1 MEQISPDSVAQAP
14 PSPFSIPIFR
24 NVWLA
29 NLASNFGSLV
39 QSVGAAWLMTMLSNS
54 PTDVALVQ
62 ASTALPIMLFSLWAG
77 ALADNLDRRI
87 MMLCT
92 QSFMLIVSVGL
103 TLFAWSGALTPAL
116 LLTFTFLIGC
126 GTAFNSPAWQASV
139 GDMVPRPVL
148 PSAVALNSMGFN
160 IARSVG
166 PGIGG
171 IIIATAGA
179 AAAFM
184 VNTFSYLG
192 LIFVLLKWK
201 PPQHTRLLPRE
212 PTSIAILAGLRY
224 VSLSPKIQITLLR
237 ATLFAIAAS
246 AVPALMPLVAKE
258 LLKGGPLIY
267 GGLLG
272 AFGIGAVLGA
282 FSSRRLRARLSTD
295 GIIRLSSMA
304 LVVGVTSAALSGS
317 VLFTIP
323 ALMIAGAG
331 WVLALSTFNVAI
343 QLSAPRWVV
352 ARSLSIYQMAA
363 FGGMALGSAAFGYVS
378 EHYGVRDALLAAA
391 GFQAFGM
398 FVGLFVKLPQ
408 VEDIDLDPLGRWK
421 EPDIVLPIEHRSGP
435 IVIMVEYRVAEH
447 NIPEFLT
454 AMRER
459 RRICRRDGAFRW
471 TLARDLNDPDKW
483 VERYRVPT
491 WLDYVRNTQR
501 RTKADADTGDA
512 IRRLMKDG
520 QKPIVHRLIERQVMV
535 DTHSPSKAATS
546 PPEPSET

>member
-1 MEQISPDSVAQAP
+1 VEQISPDSVAQAP

-179 AAAFM
+179 G
-184 VNTFSYLG
+184 ND
-192 LIFVLLKWK
+192 
-201 PPQHTRLLPRE
+201 Q
-212 PTSIAILAGLRY
+212 
-224 VSLSPKIQITLLR
+224 
-237 ATLFAIAAS
+237 S
-246 AVPALMPLVAKE
+246 A
-258 LLKGGPLIY
+258 
-267 GGLLG
+267 
-272 AFGIGAVLGA
+272 
-282 FSSRRLRARLSTD
+282 RRLD
-295 GIIRLSSMA
+295 
-304 LVVGVTSAALSGS
+304 
-317 VLFTIP
+317 
-323 ALMIAGAG
+323 
-331 WVLALSTFNVAI
+331 
-343 QLSAPRWVV
+343 
-352 ARSLSIYQMAA
+352 
-363 FGGMALGSAAFGYVS
+363 
-378 EHYGVRDALLAAA
+378 
-391 GFQAFGM
+391 
-398 FVGLFVKLPQ
+398 
-408 VEDIDLDPLGRWK
+408 
-421 EPDIVLPIEHRSGP
+421 
-435 IVIMVEYRVAEH
+435 
-447 NIPEFLT
+447 
-454 AMRER
+454 
-459 RRICRRDGAFRW
+459 
-471 TLARDLNDPDKW
+471 
-483 VERYRVPT
+483 
-491 WLDYVRNTQR
+491 
-501 RTKADADTGDA
+501 
-512 IRRLMKDG
+512 
-520 QKPIVHRLIERQVMV
+520 
-535 DTHSPSKAATS
+535 
-546 PPEPSET
+546 

>member
-1 MEQISPDSVAQAP
+1 MSSESLAQAP

-39 QSVGAAWLMTMLSNS
+39 QSVGAAWLMTTLSNS
-54 PTDVALVQ
+54 PSDVALVQ

-92 QSFMLIVSVGL
+92 QSFMLIVSIGL

-184 VNTFSYLG
+184 VNAFSYLG

-201 PPQHTRLLPRE
+201 PPEVTRLLPRE
-212 PTSIAILAGLRY
+212 PISIAILAGLRY
-224 VSLSPKIQITLLR
+224 VALSPKIQITLLR

-258 LLKGGPLIY
+258 LLKGGPLVY

-295 GIIRLSSMA
+295 GIIRLSSSA
-304 LVVGVTSAALSGS
+304 LVIGVTSAAFSGS
-317 VLFTIP
+317 VVFTIP

-363 FGGMALGSAAFGYVS
+363 FGGMALGSAAFGYLS

-421 EPDIVLPIEHRSGP
+421 EPDIALPIEQRSGP

-447 NIPEFLT
+447 NISDFLT

-483 VERYRVPT
+483 VERYRVAT

-501 RTKADADTGDA
+501 RTKADADIGDS

-520 QKPIVHRLIERQVMV
+520 QKPVVHRLIERQVSA
-535 DTHSPSKAATS
+535 DTHAPSKAVTS

>member
-1 MEQISPDSVAQAP
+1 MQQTPPESLAEAP
-14 PSPFSIPIFR
+14 VSPFSIPIFR

-39 QSVGAAWLMTMLSNS
+39 QSVGAAWLMTTLSNS
-54 PTDVALVQ
+54 PSDVALVQ

-179 AAAFM
+179 AAAFL
-184 VNTFSYLG
+184 VNAFSYLG

-201 PPQHTRLLPRE
+201 SPENTRLLPRE
-212 PTSIAILAGLRY
+212 PTSNAILAGLRY

-246 AVPALMPLVAKE
+246 AVPALMPLVAKD
-258 LLKGGPLIY
+258 LLQGGPLIY

-282 FSSRRLRARLSTD
+282 FSSRRLRVRLSTD
-295 GIIRLSSMA
+295 GIIRLSSTA
-304 LVVGVTSAALSGS
+304 LVIGVTITAFSGS
-317 VLFTIP
+317 VLLTIP

-363 FGGMALGSAAFGYVS
+363 FGGMALGSATFGYVS
-378 EHYGVRDALLAAA
+378 EHYGLRDALLAAA
-391 GFQAFGM
+391 AFQAFGM
-398 FVGLFVKLPQ
+398 IVGLFVKLPQ
-408 VEDIDLDPLGRWK
+408 VENIDLDPLGRWK
-421 EPDIVLPIEHRSGP
+421 EPDIALPIEQRSGP
-435 IVIMVEYRVAEH
+435 IVITVEYRVADRD
-447 NIPEFLT
+447 IASFLS

-471 TLARDLNDPDKW
+471 TLSRDLNDPEKW

-491 WLDYVRNTQR
+491 WIDYVRNTQR
-501 RTKADADTGDA
+501 RTKADADVGDA

-520 QKPIVHRLIERQVMV
+520 QKPVVSRMIEQQMSA
-535 DTHSPSKAATS
+535 DAYAGAKAATS